1 MGWKEG
7 GDILRPVSKLL
18 FSILMQSSGGNGI
31 QNWTQRPMPTDHWR
45 GVAYGNG
52 TFVAVGYNTSAT
64 STDNGATWTQRSIP
78 AGDWYGVAYGNGAFV
93 AVSYNN
99 NTSATSTDNGATWT
113 QRSMPT
119 GDWHWVANAFTGTQ
133 TAPKVVAT
141 FVDKL
146 LTVTPNAG
154 NSNTVTIDTDLNTSF
169 IVDNTSSTGNITI
182 AFAGKAGVTTGN
194 NEMGAV
200 IVRVRQGSTA
210 RSITWPTLNAWL
222 TSDGLSPTAPAANK
236 QADFVFSYD
245 TNVNGWVG
253 RKGATS

>member
-1 MGWKEG
+1 MERIQLRRDSAAAWASNNPILASGEMGIE
-7 GDILRPVSKLL
+7 LPVVNTDPVK
-18 FSILMQSSGGNGI
+18 IKVGNGI
-31 QNWTQRPMPTDHWR
+31 HGW
-45 GVAYGNG
+45 
-52 TFVAVGYNTSAT
+52 NTLPY
-64 STDNGATWTQRSIP
+64 Q
-78 AGDWYGVAYGNGAFV
+78 
-93 AVSYNN
+93 
-99 NTSATSTDNGATWT
+99 
-113 QRSMPT
+113 PT
-119 GDWHWVANAFTGTQ
+119 GSSEGSSGVWATLGANTFTGTQ

-154 NSNTVTIDTDLNTSF
+154 NNNTVTIDTDLNTSF
-169 IVDNTSSTGNITI
+169 IVDNTSSTGNITVT
-182 AFAGKAGVTTGN
+182 FAGKAGVTTGN

>member
-1 MGWKEG
+1 MERIQLRRDSAAAWAANNPILASGEMGIE
-7 GDILRPVSKLL
+7 LPVVNTDPVKIKVGNGIHNWNTLPY
-18 FSILMQSSGGNGI
+18 QPTGSSGGT
-31 QNWTQRPMPTDHWR
+31 WATL
-45 GVAYGNG
+45 A
-52 TFVAVGYNTSAT
+52 ANT
-64 STDNGATWTQRSIP
+64 
-78 AGDWYGVAYGNGAFV
+78 
-93 AVSYNN
+93 
-99 NTSATSTDNGATWT
+99 
-113 QRSMPT
+113 
-119 GDWHWVANAFTGTQ
+119 FTGTQ

-154 NSNTVTIDTDLNTSF
+154 NSNTVTINTDLNTSF

>member
-1 MGWKEG
+1 MERVQLRRDSAAAWASNNPILASGEMGIE
-7 GDILRPVSKLL
+7 LPVVNTDPVKIKVGNGIHNWNTLPY
-18 FSILMQSSGGNGI
+18 QPTGSSGGT
-31 QNWTQRPMPTDHWR
+31 WATL
-45 GVAYGNG
+45 A
-52 TFVAVGYNTSAT
+52 ANT
-64 STDNGATWTQRSIP
+64 
-78 AGDWYGVAYGNGAFV
+78 
-93 AVSYNN
+93 
-99 NTSATSTDNGATWT
+99 
-113 QRSMPT
+113 
-119 GDWHWVANAFTGTQ
+119 FTGTQ

-210 RSITWPTLNAWL
+210 RSITWPVLNAWL

>member
-1 MGWKEG
+1 MERVQLRRDSAAAWASNNPILASGEMGIE
-7 GDILRPVSKLL
+7 LPVVNTDPVKIKVGNGIHNWNTLPY
-18 FSILMQSSGGNGI
+18 QPTGSSGGSSG
-31 QNWTQRPMPTDHWR
+31 
-45 GVAYGNG
+45 G
-52 TFVAVGYNTSAT
+52 TWATLAENT
-64 STDNGATWTQRSIP
+64 
-78 AGDWYGVAYGNGAFV
+78 
-93 AVSYNN
+93 
-99 NTSATSTDNGATWT
+99 
-113 QRSMPT
+113 
-119 GDWHWVANAFTGTQ
+119 FTGTQ

-169 IVDNTSSTGNITI
+169 IVDNTSSTGNITVT
-182 AFAGKAGVTTGN
+182 FAGKAGVTTGN

>member
-1 MGWKEG
+1 MERVQLRRDSAAAWASNNPILASGEMGIELQVVST
-7 GDILRPVSKLL
+7 DPVKIKVGNGIHNWNTLPY
-18 FSILMQSSGGNGI
+18 QPTGSSGGT
-31 QNWTQRPMPTDHWR
+31 WATL
-45 GVAYGNG
+45 A
-52 TFVAVGYNTSAT
+52 ANT
-64 STDNGATWTQRSIP
+64 
-78 AGDWYGVAYGNGAFV
+78 
-93 AVSYNN
+93 
-99 NTSATSTDNGATWT
+99 
-113 QRSMPT
+113 
-119 GDWHWVANAFTGTQ
+119 FTGTQ

-169 IVDNTSSTGNITI
+169 IVDNTSSTGNITVT
-182 AFAGKAGVTTGN
+182 FAGKAGVTTGN

>member
-1 MGWKEG
+1 MERIQLRRDSAAAWASNNP
-7 GDILRPVSKLL
+7 ILASGEIGIELQVVNTDPVK
-18 FSILMQSSGGNGI
+18 IKVGNGI
-31 QNWTQRPMPTDHWR
+31 HNWKTLPYH
-45 GVAYGNG
+45 
-52 TFVAVGYNTSAT
+52 
-64 STDNGATWTQRSIP
+64 
-78 AGDWYGVAYGNGAFV
+78 
-93 AVSYNN
+93 
-99 NTSATSTDNGATWT
+99 
-113 QRSMPT
+113 PT
-119 GDWHWVANAFTGTQ
+119 GGTWATLAANTFTGTQ

-169 IVDNTSSTGNITI
+169 IVDNTSSTGNITVT
-182 AFAGKAGVTTGN
+182 FTGKAGVTTGN

>member
-1 MGWKEG
+1 MERIQLRRDSAAAWASNNPILASGEIGIELQVVNTDPVKIKVGNGIHGWNTLPYQPTG
-7 GDILRPVSKLL
+7 
-18 FSILMQSSGGNGI
+18 SSGGSS
-31 QNWTQRPMPTDHWR
+31 
-45 GVAYGNG
+45 GVWA
-52 TFVAVGYNTSAT
+52 TLEANT
-64 STDNGATWTQRSIP
+64 
-78 AGDWYGVAYGNGAFV
+78 
-93 AVSYNN
+93 
-99 NTSATSTDNGATWT
+99 
-113 QRSMPT
+113 
-119 GDWHWVANAFTGTQ
+119 FTGTQ

-154 NSNTVTIDTDLNTSF
+154 NSNTVTLDTDLNTSF
-169 IVDNTSSTGNITI
+169 IVDNTSSTGNITVT
-182 AFAGKAGVTTGN
+182 FAGKAGVTTGN

-200 IVRVRQGSTA
+200 IVRVRQGSVA
-210 RSITWPTLNAWL
+210 RSVTWPTLNAWL